1 MDIIKLAPTVL
12 YENDDVLV
20 INKPAGLVVHGDGR
34 GDYYSL
40 ADWVTEH
47 HPALVGVGEH
57 MEWTDQKTNEV
68 VKIPRPG
75 IVHRLDKE
83 TSGVM
88 ILAKNDRSFGYLKK
102 QFLEHKIQK
111 TYRAFLYGHVTK
123 DMGTIDA
130 PIGRN
135 SGDIRK
141 WVAGRGGHTAIR
153 EANTQYRVIN
163 RGKDSSGEKVTY
175 VEAYPMTG
183 RTHQLRAHFVYINH
197 PIVADYL
204 YAGQKPK
211 LLGFDRV
218 ALHSMKLKISISPGN
233 VHVFEAPLPADFV
246 SAENLTQ
253 LAD

>member
-1 MDIIKLAPTVL
+1 MEKLVPTIL
-12 YENDDVLV
+12 FENDDVLV

-40 ADWVTEH
+40 ADWVIENY
-47 HPALVGVGEH
+47 PGMASVGES
-57 MEWTDQKTNEV
+57 MVRQLAEDPNESI
-68 VKIPRPG
+68 KIPRPG

-163 RGKDSSGEKVTY
+163 RGKDSTGEKVTY

-197 PIVADYL
+197 PIVSDYL

-211 LLGFDRV
+211 LLGFGRV
-218 ALHSMKLKISISPGN
+218 ALHSLKLKIAISPGN
-233 VHVFEAPLPADFV
+233 VHVFEAPLPVDFV
-246 SAENLTQ
+246 NAEALMQ